1 MQSKH
6 FFFLLVCLSCRSVEW
21 TKSSWAE
28 PKTRLTRRW
37 SATPAAR
44 SVNRLPR
51 LFMTRQT
58 RKHVKISHFKLKFN
72 QTHFGCH
79 QVPPSPPQRPIS
91 MKKQTQRFTN
101 EKERQR
107 HRFRCCTQRQSDL
120 ICITFVSAVAE
131 CSARWATRRPAAT
144 QKWWRQLRCKS
155 FLLNYFNL
163 QLFKFL
169 KNLAPHRHFF
179 IFFWKFKFGAKSI
192 NRVLIKIDKGFFF
205 CFFWKNDSFIG
216 LSRLWFHF
224 CARVFVCLVPTGN
237 FHFAGR
243 FVSADAMQIC
253 CPATSARHLQFF
265 VKSVP
270 VKYAPPKRHP
280 INVKSTQ
287 KRFRSAPLS
296 NFENSQ
302 RLK

>member
-169 KNLAPHRHFF
+169 KNLAPHRQFF
-179 IFFWKFKFGAKSI
+179 FFFWKFKFGAKSI
-192 NRVLIKIDKGFFF
+192 NRVLIKIEKGFFF
-205 CFFWKNDSFIG
+205 FFFWKMIHSLDCLGFGSI
-216 LSRLWFHF
+216 S
-224 CARVFVCLVPTGN
+224 ARVSSSVWFRREISTLPVALSPPMRCKSAARRRALVIFN
-237 FHFAGR
+237 FL
-243 FVSADAMQIC
+243 SSLSPWNM
-253 CPATSARHLQFF
+253 
-265 VKSVP
+265 
-270 VKYAPPKRHP
+270 RHP
-280 INVKSTQ
+280 NGTQ
-287 KRFRSAPLS
+287 
-296 NFENSQ
+296 
-302 RLK
+302 

>member
-1 MQSKH
+1 
-6 FFFLLVCLSCRSVEW
+6 
-21 TKSSWAE
+21 
-28 PKTRLTRRW
+28 
-37 SATPAAR
+37 
-44 SVNRLPR
+44 
-51 LFMTRQT
+51 MTRQT

-91 MKKQTQRFTN
+91 MKKPTQRFTN

-192 NRVLIKIDKGFFF
+192 NRVLIKIDKGFVFF
-205 CFFWKNDSFIG
+205 FFEKWFIHWIV
-216 LSRLWFHF
+216 S
-224 CARVFVCLVPTGN
+224 ALVPFLRACLRLFGSDGK
-237 FHFAGR
+237 FPLCR
-243 FVSADAMQIC
+243 SLCLRRCDANLLPGDERSSSSIFCQVCPREIC
-253 CPATSARHLQFF
+253 ATQT
-265 VKSVP
+265 
-270 VKYAPPKRHP
+270 APNKRQVDTKAIP
-280 INVKSTQ
+280 
-287 KRFRSAPLS
+287 FRSTVKLWKFAAAQIIKWCIS
-296 NFENSQ
+296 
-302 RLK
+302 